1 MRVLSMQGIVRE
13 DHRDAARF
21 ERVLSILQ
29 RATESTDYEF
39 EDDDLERMKQ
49 RVAARQEGS
58 PLTY

>member
-1 MRVLSMQGIVRE
+1 MRCFAANSCSDGSARKRQKAKPVPVSTSR
-13 DHRDAARF
+13 HNADAAK
-21 ERVLSILQ
+21 
-29 RATESTDYEF
+29 F